1 VIRFGTL
8 LLLLLLAA
16 SAYAGP
22 AFAQP
27 VVAETGT
34 AATFNAPLATAVYST
49 ALSFMA
55 PRTLDAVAVSQLTVW
70 GLHGLTA
77 LDPDLAVEA
86 RDGVLRL
93 SLPGRP
99 LASAPAPTGEDPA
112 AWAAAA
118 AQLSTAAWGASAK
131 LRRAG
136 TTGMI
141 TNFFDEI
148 FNHLDPYSRYV
159 APVDAAAD
167 RARRSG
173 SAGAGI
179 TLSAE
184 NGAILVQLVVA
195 DGPGAAAGIRHG
207 DAVVAVNGEPTRGL
221 GASTVADAIAGP
233 EQTRVAVT
241 VRGRDGRVRTLD
253 IMRAMVPPETV
264 FVERLRD
271 ALLIRIT
278 EFDRATADRLA
289 RALSA
294 ALSDQTSAAHP
305 IPGIILD
312 LRGDPGG
319 LVREAVGAADS
330 LLAAGVVARAV
341 GRDPD
346 ATQVWRS
353 SDGQLADDLPVVVV
367 VDGRTASAAE
377 ILAAALADR
386 GRAVVVGSATLGKGL
401 VQTIAPLPDGGE
413 LFVTWSRVLA
423 PRGWPLQGL
432 GVLPQVC
439 TSLGQSALQSEL
451 DALDQGV
458 QPMAEAI
465 ARDRAARAPLPPAQ
479 AVAIRAACPAAE
491 GSDADITTAR
501 YLIQHPGAYVTAL
514 LPPMRE
520 PGAASLGAR

>member
-1 VIRFGTL
+1 MHAEPIH
-8 LLLLLLAA
+8 AE
-16 SAYAGP
+16 AGSP
-22 AFAQP
+22 P
-27 VVAETGT
+27 
-34 AATFNAPLATAVYST
+34 TFDGPLATSVYGT
-49 ALSFMA
+49 ALAFMA
-55 PRTLDAVAVSQLTVW
+55 PRTLDAVPVSQLTVW

-77 LDPDLAVEA
+77 LDPDLAVDL

-93 SLPGRP
+93 G
-99 LASAPAPTGEDPA
+99 LAGHALAGVPAPGAEDPA
-112 AWAAAA
+112 SWAGAA
-118 AQLSTAAWGASAK
+118 AQLSTAAWNASAK

-136 TTGMI
+136 TTGVI
-141 TNFFDEI
+141 TNFFDEV

-159 APVDAAAD
+159 PPIDAAAD
-167 RARRSG
+167 RSRRTG

-179 TLSAE
+179 TLSGG
-184 NGAILVQLVVA
+184 NGVIVVQQVIA
-195 DGPGAAAGIRHG
+195 DGPGAAAGIRVG
-207 DAVVAVNGEPTRGL
+207 DTVLAVNGQPTRGL
-221 GASTVADAIAGP
+221 DLAAVALWIAGP
-233 EQTRVAVT
+233 EQTRVTVT
-241 VRGRDGRVRTLD
+241 LRARDGRVRTVD
-253 IMRAMVPPETV
+253 IMRAMVPAETV
-264 FVERLRD
+264 FAERLRD

-278 EFDRATADRLA
+278 EFDRATAVRLT

-294 ALSDQTSAAHP
+294 ALSDPAAAAHP

-319 LVREAVGAADS
+319 LVREAAGAADA
-330 LLAAGVVARAV
+330 LLPTGIIARAV

-353 SDGQLADDLPVVVV
+353 DEAQVADDLPVVVL

-377 ILAAALADR
+377 ILAGALADR

-439 TSLGQSALQSEL
+439 TSLGQNALQSEL

-465 ARDRAARAPLPPAQ
+465 ARHRAARPPLPPAQ

-491 GSDADITTAR
+491 GSDDDLTAAR
-501 YLIQHPGAYVTAL
+501 FLIQHPVAYVTAL
-514 LPPMRE
+514 LPPMHDA
-520 PGAASLGAR
+520 GAASLGVR

>member
-1 VIRFGTL
+1 VIRFGA

-16 SAYAGP
+16 PGYAVPAY
-22 AFAQP
+22 
-27 VVAETGT
+27 AETGSP
-34 AATFNAPLATAVYST
+34 ATFNASLATAVYST
-49 ALSFMA
+49 ALAFMA
-55 PRTLDAVAVSQLTVW
+55 PRTLDAEPISQLTVW

-77 LDPDLAVEA
+77 LDPDLVVEV
-86 RDGVLRL
+86 RDGALRL

-99 LASAPAPTGEDPA
+99 LASVMAPVTEDAA

-118 AQLSTAAWGASAK
+118 AQLATVAWDASAK

-136 TTGMI
+136 ATGVI

-159 APVDAAAD
+159 APTEAAAD

-179 TLSAE
+179 TLTGG
-184 NGAILVQLVVA
+184 NGAILVQLVIA
-195 DGPGAAAGIRHG
+195 DGPGAAVGIRNG
-207 DAVVAVNGEPTRGL
+207 DAVLAVNGQPTRGVDV
-221 GASTVADAIAGP
+221 ATVADWIAGP

-241 VRGRDGRVRTLD
+241 VRGRDGRVRTVD
-253 IMRAMVPPETV
+253 IMRATVPPETV
-264 FVERLRD
+264 FTERLRD

-278 EFDRATADRLA
+278 EFDRDTAVRLA

-294 ALSDQTSAAHP
+294 ALNDPAAAAHP
-305 IPGIILD
+305 VPGIILD

-319 LVREAVGAADS
+319 LVREAVGAADA
-330 LLAAGVVARAV
+330 LLPAGVIARAV

-439 TSLGQSALQSEL
+439 TSLGQNALQSEL
-451 DALDQGV
+451 NALDQGV

-465 ARDRAARAPLPPAQ
+465 TRHRAARPPLPPAQ

-491 GSDADITTAR
+491 GSEADITAAR
-501 YLIQHPGAYVTAL
+501 YLIQHPAAYVTAL

-520 PGAASLGAR
+520 AGAASLGAR